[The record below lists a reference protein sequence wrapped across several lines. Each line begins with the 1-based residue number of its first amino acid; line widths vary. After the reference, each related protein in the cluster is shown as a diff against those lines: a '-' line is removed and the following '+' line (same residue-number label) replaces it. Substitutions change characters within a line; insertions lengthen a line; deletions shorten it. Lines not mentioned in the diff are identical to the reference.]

1 MRLEAVLP
9 HLRAGGKVKINGI
22 ETDLH
27 RLQERNLGRLL
38 SREDFEIVEEIKII
52 KKEDKMT
59 IDLSTL
65 EVGDKFVC
73 AGIQGE
79 HIVIGVCKYDSYPIW
94 AITFASEST
103 ISGYR
108 GYRKDGVCA
117 NHDSEFNI
125 VEIIKKEPVKKEL
138 VKEETVKEVSKFQR
152 NNKGKPAYSHL
163 DPEFIESMTKV
174 LGANTYKDCLD
185 GKPNWKNEP
194 SDLKKD
200 VLDSLWRHLNALY
213 KGEVIDPTDG
223 MTHASKIAI
232 NAMIYNY
239 HKKE

>member
-1 MRLEAVLP
+1 MTV
-9 HLRAGGKVKINGI
+9 
-22 ETDLH
+22 DL
-27 RLQERNLGRLL
+27 NN
-38 SREDFEIVEEIKII
+38 
-52 KKEDKMT
+52 
-59 IDLSTL
+59 L
-65 EVGDKFVC
+65 EVGDRFVF
-73 AGIQGE
+73 AGIQGT
-79 HIVIGVCKYDSYPIW
+79 HTAIAVCKYDSSPIW
-94 AITFASEST
+94 AITFAREST
-103 ISGYR
+103 PTLSGYLD
-108 GYRKDGVCA
+108 YKKDGTCTQG
-117 NHDSEFNI
+117 DPSYTI
-125 VEIIKKEPVKKEL
+125 IEIIKKEPVK
-138 VKEETVKEVSKFQR
+138 ETSKFQR
-152 NNKGKPAYSHL
+152 NNQGKPAYSHL

-194 SDLKKD
+194 RDLKKD